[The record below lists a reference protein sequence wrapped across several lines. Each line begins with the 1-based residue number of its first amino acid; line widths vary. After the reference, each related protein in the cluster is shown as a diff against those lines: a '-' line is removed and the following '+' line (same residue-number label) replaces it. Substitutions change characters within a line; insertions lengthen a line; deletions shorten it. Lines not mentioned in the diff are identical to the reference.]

1 MCASHVRCSFVLSL
15 YLTNRNKLDE
25 RGHFHQKRALRMD
38 FFLQFKQCLNRNKQM
53 VVICPQTRY
62 TTTRN
67 VHANIHT
74 RYFFFIENFT
84 WCIDFSSSNDF
95 MGVLK
100 CLRKISIYTTDLKSF
115 LWQILVLYFVF
126 FSCTSRNGWNM
137 DKSTSSI
144 GKFKKINECDWSN
157 IFMEEWQIISIWS
170 MFSTDFKCHFI
181 HKLYLVCCIQCS

>member
-25 RGHFHQKRALRMD
+25 RGHFHQKRALRMY

-67 VHANIHT
+67 VHANIHI
-74 RYFFFIENFT
+74 RYFFFIENFS

-126 FSCTSRNGWNM
+126 FFLYKCKWMKNGQKHIVHW
-137 DKSTSSI
+137 
-144 GKFKKINECDWSN
+144 KIQKDRRMRLIEYFHGRMKN
-157 IFMEEWQIISIWS
+157 
-170 MFSTDFKCHFI
+170 
-181 HKLYLVCCIQCS
+181 Y